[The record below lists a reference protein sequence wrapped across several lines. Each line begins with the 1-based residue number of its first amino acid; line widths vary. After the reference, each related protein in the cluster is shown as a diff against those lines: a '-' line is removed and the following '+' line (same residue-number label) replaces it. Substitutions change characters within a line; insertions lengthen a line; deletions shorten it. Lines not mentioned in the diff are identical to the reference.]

1 MASEES
7 WKEKYLRELEDADQ
21 RDKQWQAERN
31 VLERMLVRTSLA
43 SEGQTPELDSL
54 LTRLRDDLRNQKI
67 DIQAWRKLQ
76 DQIDRAI
83 TKLDERGQSAS
94 IRTPVEAPVAPA
106 QPADETDL
114 AEDGHRLRI
123 ARRVGQLLGQLLNQ
137 VTLEPDVESQ
147 ARTLQQTLL
156 STNDWDILREGLNQV
171 AELVI
176 EAVTRSQKEFEVF
189 LKRLDERLETL
200 RQHFSQQSDAQL
212 SRQGDTATLD
222 REIREELGRV
232 SDEIRSSQDLQTLKQ
247 SVSQRLEF
255 ISGALERFR
264 TRDAEREGMLTEQL
278 EAMQEK
284 VAAMEAHSEQMQA
297 QVRRER
303 ERALTD
309 LLTQLP
315 NREAWQERL
324 AFEYNR
330 WQRYQHPLSVAVI
343 DIDLFKKINDSF
355 GHKAGDRVL
364 QLVAREMKN
373 RLRNTDF
380 IARYGGEEFVLLLP
394 ETGLEDARVV
404 VDQFRGHV
412 GKLPFHFGGKPVTIT
427 FSAGVSDFRAGDTE
441 DAVFDRADRALYQ
454 AKDAG
459 RNQVLSD

>member
-7 WKEKYLRELEDADQ
+7 WKEKYLRELEEADQ

-54 LTRLRDDLRNQKI
+54 LTRLRADLRSEKI
-67 DIQAWRKLQ
+67 DIEAWRKLQ

-83 TKLDERGQSAS
+83 AQLDEHDQGA
-94 IRTPVEAPVAPA
+94 TPGTLAEAPVATVRA
-106 QPADETDL
+106 SDETDL

-123 ARRVGQLLGQLLNQ
+123 ARRVGQLLGHLLNQ
-137 VTLEPDVESQ
+137 VTLAPDVESQ

-156 STNDWDILREGLNQV
+156 STNDWDLLREGLNQV
-171 AELVI
+171 ADLVI
-176 EAVTRSQKEFEVF
+176 EAVTRSQREFEVF
-189 LKRLDERLETL
+189 LKRLDERLEIL
-200 RQHFSQQSDAQL
+200 RQHFSRQSDVQV
-212 SRQGDTATLD
+212 SRQDDTATLD
-222 REIREELGRV
+222 REIRDELERV
-232 SDEIRSSQDLQTLKQ
+232 NDEIRSSQDLQSLKQ

-255 ISGALERFR
+255 ISGSLERFC
-264 TRDAEREGMLTEQL
+264 TRDAEREGVLTHQL

-324 AFEYNR
+324 AFECNR
-330 WQRYQHPLSVAVI
+330 WQRYRHPLSVAVI
-343 DIDLFKKINDSF
+343 DIDLFKRINDSF

-364 QLVAREMKN
+364 QLVARELKN
-373 RLRNTDF
+373 RLRSTDF

-394 ETGLEDARVV
+394 ETALDDARVV
-404 VDQFRGHV
+404 VDQFRVHV
-412 GKLPFHFGGKPVTIT
+412 GNLPFHFGGKPVSIS
-427 FSAGVSDFRAGDTE
+427 FSAGVSEFRDGDTE
-441 DAVFDRADRALYQ
+441 DAVFDRADRALYH

-459 RNQVLSD
+459 RNQVMVD

>member
-7 WKEKYLRELEDADQ
+7 WKEKYLRELEEADQ

-54 LTRLRDDLRNQKI
+54 LTRLRADLRSQKI
-67 DIQAWRKLQ
+67 DIKAWRKLQ
-76 DQIDRAI
+76 DQIDKAI
-83 TKLDERGQSAS
+83 SQLDEHDQRTTAG
-94 IRTPVEAPVAPA
+94 TPVQTPVAA
-106 QPADETDL
+106 VQASDATDL

-156 STNDWDILREGLNQV
+156 STNDWDILRDGLNQV
-171 AELVI
+171 ADLVI
-176 EAVTRSQKEFEVF
+176 EAVTRSQRDFEVF
-189 LKRLDERLETL
+189 LKRLDERLEIL
-200 RQHFSQQSDAQL
+200 RQHFSRQSDAQV
-212 SRQGDTATLD
+212 SRQDDTAALD
-222 REIREELGRV
+222 REIRDELGRV
-232 SDEIRSSQDLQTLKQ
+232 NDEIRSSQDLQSLKQ

-255 ISGALERFR
+255 ISGSLERFC
-264 TRDAEREGMLTEQL
+264 TRDAEREGVLSQQL

-324 AFEYNR
+324 AFECNR
-330 WQRYQHPLSVAVI
+330 WQRYRHPLSVAVI
-343 DIDLFKKINDSF
+343 DIDLFKRINDSF

-373 RLRNTDF
+373 RLRSTDF

-394 ETGLEDARVV
+394 ETALDDAKAV

-412 GKLPFHFGGKPVTIT
+412 GKLPFHFGGKPVSIS
-427 FSAGVSDFRAGDTE
+427 FSAGVSEFRDDDTE

-459 RNQVLSD
+459 RNQVMVG